1 MSFPGGCTCSMGIGT
16 AQNIHQKLRK
26 PHQGCLLRPSLFVGR
41 DIYHGPSKPTCLEVF
56 MVNNLVFKWPK
67 PLFFMVL
74 VAHGIYIIYIYI
86 YILSG

>member
-1 MSFPGGCTCSMGIGT
+1 MGIGT

-41 DIYHGPSKPTCLEVF
+41 DICHGPSRPTFLEVF
-56 MVNNLVFKWPK
+56 VVNNLAFKWPK

-74 VAHGIYIIYIYI
+74 GAHCIYIYNIYIYI
-86 YILSG
+86 FFLSGYGGR